1 MSASPAGSPRRRLA
15 WAVRIRSK
23 MIVLHTA
30 FSLALAVLLLA
41 VMQGPIREVL
51 RRSGDRECRLALA
64 AATQRSTI
72 GELPVEG
79 VRLIEWT
86 PDNAPGVPDLGRLLE
101 SAEPNEV
108 VSFTTLQGHSGAAM
122 RTSQGRIIAAT
133 AESPVARAIVGKLY
147 LILML
152 ALLGIY
158 GVIAIIME
166 VFILPR
172 HVYSPIERVRRA
184 DDAVQSGVRGAELIP
199 DEQIPD
205 DELGDIMRSRNATV
219 VKLRQQEEELE
230 RIASE
235 LRRKNHLLET
245 ARRNMADQDRLVSLG
260 MMSAGIAHE
269 LNTPLAVLK
278 GTVEQLANSEHP
290 SEERTRIELIRR
302 VVGRLERLGESLL
315 DFARVRPPLT
325 DTVEIA
331 PLLEECW
338 TLVRLDRGARG
349 IDFRSEVAPGITV
362 SGDPDRLTQVFVNLI
377 RNASDAMDEGGAGG
391 RKGMIRVRAE
401 RSVRDGRPWVSVVIR
416 DSGPGIS
423 PDVLPR
429 LFEPFASTR
438 LDANGTGLGLAVA
451 EGIVKEHGGVILA
464 RNAPLPERGAVF
476 EVMLPAADADGAR
489 MNGSAGHTEATREI

>member
-1 MSASPAGSPRRRLA
+1 MSVPATSPVRRRLQ

-64 AATQRSTI
+64 AYGPDGDAPDMPVDGVRVESW
-72 GELPVEG
+72 VEG
-79 VRLIEWT
+79 ESAGL
-86 PDNAPGVPDLGRLLE
+86 PDLGRLLGE
-101 SAEPNEV
+101 RPSGEV
-108 VSFTTLQGHSGAAM
+108 VSFTTVQGHAGAAM
-122 RTSQGRIIAAT
+122 RTPDGRVIAAT
-133 AESPVARAIVGKLY
+133 AESPVARAIIGKLY

-158 GVIAIIME
+158 GVIAVIME
-166 VFILPR
+166 VFVLPR

-184 DDAVQSGVRGAELIP
+184 DAAVQSGVRDAELIP
-199 DEQIPD
+199 EEQIPD

-278 GTVEQLANSEHP
+278 GTVEQLAKSDHP
-290 SEERTRIELIRR
+290 SDERTRIELIRR
-302 VVGRLERLGESLL
+302 VVARLERLGESLL

-325 DTVEIA
+325 DRVEVA

-349 IDFRSEVAPGITV
+349 IEFRSEVPRGVAV
-362 SGDPDRLTQVFVNLI
+362 SGDPDRLAQVFVNLI
-377 RNASDAMDEGGAGG
+377 RNASDAMDG
-391 RKGMIRVRAE
+391 RGMIGVTTE
-401 RSVRDGRPWVSVVIR
+401 PSVRDGRSWVSVIIR
-416 DSGPGIS
+416 DSGPGIA

-476 EVMLPAADADGAR
+476 EVMLPAAQSEPETSS
-489 MNGSAGHTEATREI
+489 GSKGQVEAFGTR

>member
-1 MSASPAGSPRRRLA
+1 MTAARSRPVRRRLA

-41 VMQGPIREVL
+41 VLQGPIREVL
-51 RRSGDRECRLALA
+51 RRSEERECRLALA
-64 AATQRSTI
+64 DYLHAGRIHEPA
-72 GELPVEG
+72 VEG
-79 VRLIEWT
+79 VRVSQWSPASFPQL
-86 PDNAPGVPDLGRLLE
+86 PDVAALLDAAPPGDF
-101 SAEPNEV
+101 A
-108 VSFTTLQGHSGAAM
+108 SFTTVEGHAGAAV
-122 RTSQGRIIAAT
+122 RDSDGRIVIAT

-158 GVIAIIME
+158 GVIAVIME
-166 VFILPR
+166 AFILPR
-172 HVYSPIERVRRA
+172 HVYAPIERVRRA
-184 DDAVQSGVRGAELIP
+184 DDAVQAGVRDAELIP
-199 DEQIPD
+199 EESIPD

-245 ARRNMADQDRLVSLG
+245 ARRNLADQDRLASLG

-278 GTVEQLANSEHP
+278 GTVEQLTQSDSPAEQ
-290 SEERTRIELIRR
+290 RTRLELVRR
-302 VVGRLERLGESLL
+302 VVHRLERLGESLL
-315 DFARVRPPLT
+315 DFARVRPPST
-325 DTVEIA
+325 DRVEIG

-338 TLVRLDRGARG
+338 TLVRLDRGARAVEFSIRVG
-349 IDFRSEVAPGITV
+349 PGAVVI
-362 SGDPDRLTQVFVNLI
+362 GDPDRLSQVFVNLL
-377 RNASDAMDEGGAGG
+377 RNASDAMDG
-391 RKGMIRVRAE
+391 RGLLRVTSE

-464 RNAPLPERGAVF
+464 RNAPLPERGAIF
-476 EVMLPAADADGAR
+476 EVMLPAGEPGPAR
-489 MNGSAGHTEATREI
+489 LDTLVSSEQEAPAEA